1 MGEAFFYEMIACSL
15 SLISYFTIKERDA
28 GPMVK
33 QSFGLPLAGILA
45 KREVIVA
52 IGAAAA
58 QW

>member
-1 MGEAFFYEMIACSL
+1 MIACSL

-28 GPMVK
+28 GPLVK